1 MQHATVKETV
11 KRPDWILQEE
21 ILHDV
26 CVVLTA
32 TVREVAG
39 CKHDDGIQTLPIIT

>member
-1 MQHATVKETV
+1 M
-11 KRPDWILQEE
+11 KRLILQEE

-32 TVREVAG
+32 AVWEVAG
-39 CKHDDGIQTLPIIT
+39 CEDDDGVQALTIVT